1 MNSPL
6 KRSFWLGEEF
16 RVKSRKAEKARV
28 RKQRIRNG
36 RRRIEHRLRDIKW
49 APQDTPMFKARNIHY
64 EIAARGHGLV
74 YGGIGLIHKMVR
86 EIGLAE
92 AIDKNLDIL
101 KIHLPYH
108 ESDHVLN
115 IAYNSVMEGTCLED
129 IELRRNDEVFLNA
142 LGAQR
147 IPDPTTAGDFC
158 RRFHEGHI
166 ETLMT
171 VINDVR
177 LQVWRRQPVEFFE
190 EAIIEGDGT
199 IAPTTGEC
207 KEGMD
212 ISYDGIWGYHP
223 LVISLAN
230 TQEPLVLM
238 NRSGNRP
245 SHEGAAARFD
255 QAADLCRK
263 AGFRRIKLRGDTDF
277 SQARHLDRWDDTGV
291 KFIFGFDAVS
301 VLRSK
306 AESLPAT
313 AWRRLVRPPKYEVKT
328 ELRQRPENVK
338 ARIVKERE
346 FRSIHL
352 GSEDV
357 AEFEYT
363 PTHCKKPYRMVVCR
377 KNLTIERGVREI
389 VDDIRYFFYIT
400 NERDLSPDE
409 AVFEAN
415 DRCNQEN
422 LIAQLKNGVRSMKM
436 PVDNLVSN
444 WAYMVMASLAWSLK
458 AWLALLLPA
467 QGRWREKHAEEK
479 TTVLRMEFKRFVDT
493 FVRIPAQII
502 KTGRRIVYRLLAW
515 NPYLHVFLRAV
526 EALEH
531 PLRC

>member
-1 MNSPL
+1 
-6 KRSFWLGEEF
+6 
-16 RVKSRKAEKARV
+16 VKKRKAENAQI
-28 RKQRIRNG
+28 RKRRIRNA
-36 RRRIEHRLRDIKW
+36 RRRIQHRLRDIEW

-64 EIAARGHGLV
+64 EIAERGRGLA
-74 YGGIGLIHKMVR
+74 YGGIGLIQKMVR

-92 AIDKNLDIL
+92 AIDKNIRIL
-101 KIHLPYH
+101 KLHLPYH
-108 ESDHVLN
+108 ESDHILN
-115 IAYNSVMEGTCLED
+115 IAYNSIMDGTCLED
-129 IELRRNDEVFLNA
+129 IELRRNDEVFLDA

-158 RRFHEGHI
+158 RRFQEEHI
-166 ETLMT
+166 ETLMQ
-171 VINDVR
+171 VINEVR
-177 LQVWRRQPVEFFE
+177 LEVWRRQPPEFFD

-212 ISYDGIWGYHP
+212 ISYDGVWGYHP

-230 TQEPLVLM
+230 TQEPLVLV

-255 QAADLCRK
+255 QAVELCRR
-263 AGFRRIKLRGDTDF
+263 AGFRTIKLRGDTDF
-277 SQARHLDRWDDTGV
+277 SQARHLDRWDELGV
-291 KFIFGFDAVS
+291 KFIFGFDAVLA
-301 VLRSK
+301 LRTI
-306 AESLPAT
+306 AEGLPAS

-328 ELRQRPENVK
+328 EPRQRPENVK

-352 GSEDV
+352 DSEDV

-363 PTHCKKPYRMVVCR
+363 PTACKKPYRMVVCR
-377 KNLTIERGVREI
+377 KNLTIERGIKEI

-400 NERDLSPDE
+400 DDRALSPDE
-409 AVFEAN
+409 VVFGAN

-422 LIAQLKNGVRSMKM
+422 LIAQLKSGVRSMKM

-444 WAYMVMASLAWSLK
+444 WAHMVMTSLAWSLK

-467 QGRWREKHAEEK
+467 QGRWREKHGKEK
-479 TTVLRMEFKRFVDT
+479 RTVLRMEFKKFIDT

-515 NPYLHVFLRAV
+515 NPYQHIFLRAV
-526 EALEH
+526 EGFEH
-531 PLRC
+531 PMRC

>member
-1 MNSPL
+1 VK
-6 KRSFWLGEEF
+6 KRKTQKTLL
-16 RVKSRKAEKARV
+16 
-28 RKQRIRNG
+28 RKQTTRNS
-36 RRRIEHRLRDIKW
+36 RRRIQYRLRDIDW
-49 APQDTPMFKARNIHY
+49 APQDSPMFKARNIHY
-64 EIAARGHGLV
+64 EVAERGHGLA
-74 YGGIGLIHKMVR
+74 YGGIGLIQKMVR

-92 AIDKNLDIL
+92 AIDKNIEIL
-101 KIHLPYH
+101 KLHLPYH

-115 IAYNSVMEGTCLED
+115 IAYNSVMDGTCLED

-158 RRFHEGHI
+158 RRFHEHHVV
-166 ETLMT
+166 TLMK
-171 VINDVR
+171 VINEVR
-177 LQVWRRQPVEFFE
+177 LQVWRRQPAEFFE

-199 IAPTTGEC
+199 LAPTTGEC

-212 ISYDGIWGYHP
+212 ISYNGIWGYHP
-223 LVISLAN
+223 LMISLAN
-230 TQEPLVLM
+230 TQEPLFLV

-245 SHEGAAARFD
+245 SHEGAAVWFD
-255 QAADLCRK
+255 EAADLCRR
-263 AGFRRIKLRGDTDF
+263 AGFRKIKLRGDTDF
-277 SQARHLDRWDDTGV
+277 SQARHLDRWDQMEV
-291 KFIFGFDAVS
+291 KFIFGFDAVRP
-301 VLRSK
+301 LLNI
-306 AESLPAT
+306 AAGLPES

-328 ELRQRPENVK
+328 EPRQRPENVK

-363 PTHCKKPYRMVVCR
+363 PTHCKKPHRMVVCR
-377 KNLTIERGVREI
+377 KNLTIERGVKEI

-400 NERDLSPDE
+400 NERELSADE
-409 AVFEAN
+409 TVFEAN

-422 LIAQLKNGVRSMKM
+422 LIAQLKSGVRSMKM

-458 AWLALLLPA
+458 AWLALLLPEK
-467 QGRWREKHAEEK
+467 GRWLEKHREEK
-479 TTVLRMEFKRFVDT
+479 TTVLRMEFKKFIDS
-493 FVRIPAQII
+493 FVRIPTQII

-515 NPYLHVFLRAV
+515 NPFQHIFLRAV
-526 EALEH
+526 EAFEH